1 MALDITGSLVALVTP
16 MQENGDIDFP
26 AFDRLVDWHVK
37 AGTGAIVVVG
47 TTGESATLTP
57 EEHCGLVKHCVQTAN
72 GRIPVIAGAGSNST
86 TEAMMFTQSAKD
98 YGADAALLVTPYYN
112 KPPQE
117 GLYQHFATIAEAVDL
132 PQILYNVPGRTA
144 CDLHLD
150 TVRRLAKLK
159 NIVAIKDAT
168 GDLQR
173 GIELVR
179 ELGEELAVYSG
190 EDSLTLPLMLAG
202 AKGTISVTANV
213 APEQMARMCAAALAG
228 DEAAATAADEKLAGL
243 HENLFLQANPIPVK
257 WALQRM
263 QLIGSHIRLPMV
275 VLDTAYHEKVE
286 QALRAAEITL
296 PEAA

>member
-16 MQENGDIDFP
+16 MQENGEIDFP
-26 AFDRLVDWHVK
+26 AFDRLLDWHVA

-57 EEHCGLVKHCVQTAN
+57 EEHCELVKHCVQHAS

-86 TEAMMFTQSAKD
+86 TEALMFTQSAKD

-144 CDLHLD
+144 CDLQLD

-179 ELGEELAVYSG
+179 ELGEELTVYSG

-213 APEQMARMCAAALAG
+213 APELMARMCAAALAG
-228 DEAAATAADEKLAGL
+228 DEAAATVVDAKLAGL

-257 WALQRM
+257 WALHRM
-263 QLIGSHIRLPMV
+263 QLVGSHIRLPMV
-275 VLDTAYHEKVE
+275 GLDAAYHEKVE
-286 QALRAAEITL
+286 AALRTAEITL
-296 PEAA
+296 PEVA